1 MEVEIKLRLPDRAAY
16 ESVLSALS
24 ASRRAT
30 HRQENYFFD
39 SPDGALRARRIVLRV
54 RIYDETKKGLIT
66 IKGKQDLVGGVG
78 RASEREVEV
87 DARSARAYLAE
98 PSRMLAEVPL
108 VRELLAA
115 PAPGLGVTALAPL
128 GGFRNLRV
136 ELAWEGH
143 VIELDETAFDWGT
156 VHELELETEV
166 PEIVK
171 PKLEAF
177 LSGLG
182 IKFED
187 AKCSKFANFVN
198 KTLI

>member
-1 MEVEIKLRLPDRAAY
+1 MEVEIKLRLPDAASY
-16 ESVLSALS
+16 EAVLSALS
-24 ASRRAT
+24 ASRGAT

-39 SPDGALRARRIVLRV
+39 SPDGALRSRRVVLRV

-78 RASEREVEV
+78 RASEQEVEV
-87 DARSARAYLAE
+87 DAAAAREYLSA

-108 VRELLAA
+108 VQRLLAS
-115 PAPGLGVTALAPL
+115 PETGLGVESLTPL

-136 ELAWEGH
+136 EIAWEGH
-143 VIELDETAFDWGT
+143 VIELDRTDFDWGT
-156 VHELELETEV
+156 VHELELETET

-171 PKLEAF
+171 PKLEA
-177 LSGLG
+177 LLAGLG
-182 IKFED
+182 VAFSD

-198 KTLI
+198 KTLL